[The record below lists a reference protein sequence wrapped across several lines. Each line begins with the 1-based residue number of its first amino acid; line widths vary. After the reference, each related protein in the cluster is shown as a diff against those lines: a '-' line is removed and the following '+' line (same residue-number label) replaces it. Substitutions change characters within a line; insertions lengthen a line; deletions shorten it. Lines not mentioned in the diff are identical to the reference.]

1 MFGDKIIAIWIIAT
15 MLLGGIMIIGPG
27 NENARATSATYYS
40 EAAVDGYLL
49 STDAVYATALG
60 GSGIVAAYSS
70 SAGIFIGQQDTY
82 TVLRGF
88 LSFNTSA
95 LPDGATVS
103 AASLSVKLREKF
115 TADGDFSLNV
125 YATNYSHPL
134 STAAWH
140 SDTSYEGA
148 ILSTATASVGSW
160 YSLSCSATHINK
172 TGYSEYK
179 LTSSLEG
186 SAPSGFEE
194 FIGIYPGDSAGNE
207 PYLSITYSNTTIGV
221 AYSGANQTINIPASY
236 TQPHNNTHEIKEY
249 KINSMDSDWVNVTAA
264 DDADYFMIYPIAN
277 VTEYGNTANVTG
289 LDFLNMRNTTFS
301 LWFYVPLDF
310 TCTFHVAMWSPNG
323 YSDMPMLG
331 YFWESWKVYYSV
343 GSTFNVS
350 NCTQLASPD
359 VSLTGGLTYSFGVLD
374 HFGNELANQTAIA
387 NVAERFL
394 NIVVPAYELAF
405 NSLSTYDA
413 KIRIYTSSNLSATP
427 IDFQLPAGWARF
439 RYLRGTNYTLRVDF
453 IGAGVT
459 SWFNR
464 TVNESQTLRLN
475 GTTIEELQ
483 EDISGVFTWLQI
495 NTYTEI
501 PGLEIT
507 RTNEPFKPDGTRA
520 GVTEDM
526 GIYLDPYQ
534 IMWGTVDISQTD
546 LTAGAKT
553 LWGGHIDTSLMA
565 GTVTILED
573 TLFISGT
580 NASASLMVNNSA
592 GTTIINTT
600 APGAVTYNLIANY
613 NAYKGANLT
622 VYSNASGLHAHR
634 IIRFRW
640 VGRFTWVYEP
650 TTERLT
656 TSRVI
661 NNTLDYTIWRPM
673 VTIAF
678 YPDLNVSQGSVT
690 IYDADN
696 GIYLDPTVNYNVDA
710 TGISFEF
717 DNITSGE
724 VRTFSI
730 VCYLEEGVDWQQSQY
745 GTPTIA
751 MSDPEWTASSFTDW
765 QDRYAVSGT
774 WMNTYP
780 APYTG
785 DIVLV
790 LNVGTIDPA
799 SVIVTETNTKALAS
813 SDYYINGNT
822 IVIFKH
828 ATINPSET
836 IAYTVYY
843 LQATDNSIEAWL
855 GPSLLGLPLII
866 WLIILGLIILAI
878 GTISE
883 RMDGESDKTNVLQ
896 TLGAVIVIIALS
908 IAVILAVI
916 GVSQSGATEAAAAL
930 SGVISSS

>member
-1 MFGDKIIAIWIIAT
+1 

-40 EAAVDGYLL
+40 DATLDGHIDSRSNGGMGETYDDALDGTGTRTFAAV
-49 STDAVYATALG
+49 
-60 GSGIVAAYSS
+60 SS
-70 SAGIFIGQQDTY
+70 SAYIYVGQRLAATDY
-82 TVLRGF
+82 EIWRGY

-95 LPDGATVS
+95 LPDNVTVS
-103 AASLSVKLREKF
+103 AASLSVKLYVEY
-115 TADGDFSLNV
+115 TSGGDFSLNV
-125 YATNYSHPL
+125 YGSNYSHPL

-140 SDTSYEGA
+140 SVTSYEGA
-148 ILSTATASVGSW
+148 ILSTATASTGSW
-160 YSLSCSATHINK
+160 YSLSCDTTHINK

-186 SAPSGFEE
+186 TAPTGSEYLY
-194 FIGIYPGDSAGNE
+194 IYSGDSAGNE
-207 PYLSITYSNTTIGV
+207 PYLSITYSNTTTGV

-289 LDFLNMRNTTFS
+289 LGFLNMRNTTFS

-310 TCTFHVAMWSPNG
+310 VCTFHVAMWSPNG

-359 VSLTGGLTYSFGVLD
+359 VSLTGGITYSFGVLD

-387 NVAERFL
+387 NVAERFI

-413 KIRIYTSSNLSATP
+413 KIRIYTTSNLSATP

-439 RYLRGTNYTLRVDF
+439 RYLRGTDYTVRVDF

-459 SWFNR
+459 SFFNR

-475 GTTIEELQ
+475 GTTIEELD
-483 EDISGVFTWLQI
+483 ETIDGVFTWLKI
-495 NTYTEI
+495 NTYSEI
-501 PGLEIT
+501 AGLEIT

-534 IMWGTVDISQTD
+534 LMWGTVDISQTD

-580 NASASLMVNNSA
+580 NTSASLMVNNSA

-622 VYSNASGLHAHR
+622 IYSNASGLHAHR

-640 VGRFTWVYEP
+640 VGRFTWVYDP

-656 TSRVI
+656 TSRAI

-678 YPDLNVSQGSVT
+678 YPGLNISQGSVT

-696 GIYLDPTVNYNVDA
+696 GIYLDPTINYNVDE

-717 DNITSGE
+717 DNITAGE

-730 VCYLEEGVDWQQSQY
+730 VCYLAEGVDWQQEQY
-745 GTPTIA
+745 GTPTIP
-751 MSDPEWTASSFTDW
+751 MSGPEWTASSFTEW
-765 QDRYAVSGT
+765 KDRYMVSGS

-785 DIVLV
+785 DIVLI

-799 SVIVTETNTKALAS
+799 SVIVTETNTKVLAPE
-813 SDYYINGNT
+813 DYYISGNT
-822 IVIFKH
+822 IVINRH
-828 ATINPSET
+828 PTIEPSESVS
-836 IAYTVYY
+836 YTVYY
-843 LQATDNSIEAWL
+843 LTATDNSIEAWL
-855 GPSLLGLPLII
+855 GPSLLGLPLIV

-916 GVSQSGATEAAAAL
+916 GVSQSSASEAAAAL
-930 SGVISSS
+930 SGVISSG